1 MTHRLRAAGLGLAA
15 LLLLGSAAR
24 LAHAGG
30 TVLSPPSLV
39 SGTFNFE
46 SNTPG
51 QFTTF
56 TDTSGGIN
64 ATFSTTAD
72 TTSRGGFTVLRPT
85 GQQPPGFSGNHLENS
100 PGMYNLPLS
109 IGFDQTLLSG
119 SVAYNS
125 FSGAAFTVQELLN
138 GVVVGTATSNSSS
151 GTLSFGG
158 VAFDSLSLTT
168 PAFGIDNL
176 AVTNSPSAAP
186 EPSQLAGMGFTALG
200 LGALLLRAR
209 RRKAQAG

>member
-1 MTHRLRAAGLGLAA
+1 MTYRTRAAGLGLAA
-15 LLLLGSAAR
+15 LILLVAAAAR
-24 LAHAGG
+24 PAHAGG

-39 SGTFNFE
+39 SGTFDFE

-51 QFTTF
+51 QGTTF
-56 TDTSGGIN
+56 TDTSGGIS

-72 TTSRGGFTVLRPT
+72 TASRGGFTVIRPT

-100 PGMYNLPLS
+100 AGMYNLPLS
-109 IGFDQTLLSG
+109 VGFDQTLLSG

-158 VAFDSLSLTT
+158 VAFNSLSLTA
-168 PAFGIDNL
+168 PAIEIDNL
-176 AVTNSPSAAP
+176 AVTNAPAAP
-186 EPSQLAGMGFTALG
+186 EPSQLAGLSFTGLG

-209 RRKAQAG
+209 RKAQAS